1 VNHVRQIGPFAIAEV
16 LGEGTGTVLYRAVRV
31 NSSRP
36 PQEVCLR
43 VSRNPTDP
51 TTAAAIAEEYEIL
64 RAMDNPRLPKA
75 YGHYTNDCAVG
86 MSYYAGATLSDALQ
100 ARHDGLVA
108 LNVSTAID
116 IIIEVAHALRHA
128 HSIVGRTGGRIVHGH
143 LGPQRI
149 RLTPKGEI
157 VVVGFGSVPK
167 GRHPAYTAPEI
178 ARGAMPTIASD
189 QWAVGAILIELI
201 LGERLYAG
209 SPNPEEASK
218 NGDVGSWIQ
227 QASTTYPELES
238 VLVQLLAPMS
248 KDRFTHEHNLLKALL
263 AAGRKIGGTVNRR
276 LLVAQ
281 VLAHSDKLSKVRPHR
296 AHVVPLFA
304 EDSTMEDRRPP
315 PKVMPVVVEEEP
327 SLPGLDMPIGSEA
340 ELDSAP
346 MLMAISIGEDQQDDT
361 DPIVG
366 RHIQPTLSEVSVD
379 TPRTAPVAT
388 EREVSLKLDPT
399 APPAPDPTPSFLP
412 SEIAGMILGGL
423 FLLMGLTY
431 VFWVL

>member
-1 VNHVRQIGPFAIAEV
+1 MNHVRQIGPFALAEV
-16 LGEGTGTVLYRAVRV
+16 LGEGTGTVLYRAVRL

-43 VSRNPTDP
+43 IAKNPADAA
-51 TTAAAIAEEYEIL
+51 TAVAIAEEYEIL

-75 YGHYTNDCAVG
+75 YGHYTTDSAVG
-86 MSYYAGATLSDALQ
+86 MSYYAGASLADALQ
-100 ARHDGLVA
+100 ARHDGLA
-108 LNVSTAID
+108 SLDVSTAID

-157 VVVGFGSVPK
+157 VVVGFGSQPK
-167 GRHPAYTAPEI
+167 GRHPAYTSPEV
-178 ARGAMPTIASD
+178 ARGATPTIASD
-189 QWAVGAILIELI
+189 QWAIGAMLIELI
-201 LGERLYAG
+201 LNERLYNE

-218 NGDVGSWIQ
+218 HGDVTAWTRR
-227 QASTTYPELES
+227 ASEAYPELED
-238 VLVQLLAPMS
+238 VLLKLLAPNS

-296 AHVVPLFA
+296 TPAVPLYT
-304 EDSTMEDRRPP
+304 EETTMENSHPP
-315 PKVMPVVVEEEP
+315 PKVIPVVVEEEP
-327 SLPGLDMPIGSEA
+327 SLPGLEMPIGSET
-340 ELDSAP
+340 ELDSSP
-346 MLMAISIGEDQQDDT
+346 MLMAISIGEDHQDHT
-361 DPIVG
+361 DPMVEQSSHTG
-366 RHIQPTLSEVSVD
+366 VSNS
-379 TPRTAPVAT
+379 AGGMAQ
-388 EREVSLKLDPT
+388 VSLATAERTPSLQLDPT

-412 SEIAGMILGGL
+412 SEIAGMILGSL
-423 FLLMGLTY
+423 FMLMGLTY